1 MPRPS
6 ESRRLRIAYLLTLA
20 TSISLVITSTM
31 IIVNVGPLLP
41 QPQRDANIRLGVIL
55 ALACSATLSSALLVT
70 TEVMNYRYHGEHF
83 LCVPNSEAHLI
94 RPGPGSTDAT
104 SGRNGSR
111 AQQRRGN
118 TAAPSSARSHSSET
132 IQAALSNTGSEPNA
146 KSGGTST
153 EAKGQNAEKVSGV
166 ATQTGRPGTF

>member
-83 LCVPNSEAHLI
+83 LCVPNSGMYLLLMF
-94 RPGPGSTDAT
+94 P
-104 SGRNGSR
+104 
-111 AQQRRGN
+111 
-118 TAAPSSARSHSSET
+118 
-132 IQAALSNTGSEPNA
+132 LL
-146 KSGGTST
+146 GG
-153 EAKGQNAEKVSGV
+153 EEY
-166 ATQTGRPGTF
+166 

>member
-1 MPRPS
+1 MARPS

-83 LCVPNSEAHLI
+83 LCVPNSGMYFLLFHF
-94 RPGPGSTDAT
+94 
-104 SGRNGSR
+104 
-111 AQQRRGN
+111 
-118 TAAPSSARSHSSET
+118 SAV
-132 IQAALSNTGSEPNA
+132 
-146 KSGGTST
+146 KST
-153 EAKGQNAEKVSGV
+153 EVRRRSSSDPPRARLDGCHERQKRLAGAAATREYGCAFERAVSLV
-166 ATQTGRPGTF
+166 